1 MAEYKTTDC
10 YLRFISWQ
18 PPFKISMFSSLLITD
33 PDISDLR
40 SALSPVGVRASEHN
54 TEISVKS
61 SLQLLNYY
69 TTILNIYRVDKFELG
84 NGQYLF

>member
-1 MAEYKTTDC
+1 MLPPIHIMAAAIQNQYVFC
-10 YLRFISWQ
+10 
-18 PPFKISMFSSLLITD
+18 LLITD

-40 SALSPVGVRASEHN
+40 SALSPVGARASEHN

-61 SLQLLNYY
+61 SLQLLIYY
-69 TTILNIYRVDKFELG
+69 TTILNIYRVDKFELR